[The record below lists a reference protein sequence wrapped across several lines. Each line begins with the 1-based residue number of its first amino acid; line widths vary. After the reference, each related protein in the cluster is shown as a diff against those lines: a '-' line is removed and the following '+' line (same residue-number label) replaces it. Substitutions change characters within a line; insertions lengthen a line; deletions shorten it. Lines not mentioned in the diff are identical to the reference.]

1 MVHNISHSYVN
12 NMHAQHTIL
21 MLSFTLNTRIT
32 EQLQFTVVTPSYKPI
47 SRLIYRCGERCDQ
60 NMLDVEMYDDRRLL
74 TEAADSGD
82 QQ

>member
-47 SRLIYRCGERCDQ
+47 SRLIY
-60 NMLDVEMYDDRRLL
+60 
-74 TEAADSGD
+74 
-82 QQ
+82 